1 MENANTNEYREQRLA
16 SMNALRE
23 AGYEPYGL
31 KYPHTDL
38 KELRETFAE
47 GAQARVAGR
56 LLMIRRMGKMNFC
69 TMNDGTGR
77 FQLIF
82 KRDELSES
90 AFAAFKLLN
99 LGDIIGAEGTLF
111 TTQKGEKSIVVKEWT
126 MLAKALEQP
135 PEKFHGLAD
144 QEERYRRR
152 YVDLM
157 TNDES
162 RERFY
167 TRSRIIME
175 TRKYLWSKGFA
186 EVETPILQDQAGGAA
201 AKPFFSHYNALDK
214 DCVMRIAPELY
225 LKRLLV
231 GGMNKV
237 FELGKDFRN
246 EGIDRTHNP
255 EFTVCEI
262 YEAYGD
268 RTSMEAIME
277 GLLPHLCDTVIGT
290 RRIEYGE
297 KKEVIDFT
305 PPYRRVAYRDL
316 VKELMG
322 EDWFGLDFATQLEK
336 AKAKGRETETNLELD
351 GVTTELMLTHEIYDK
366 IIEKSLR
373 QPTFVTRL
381 PCEFVPLAKR
391 CKDDPSL
398 VDVFEFVVAG
408 RELCP
413 GYTEQNDPIEQRKAL
428 ENQAGEDTEKI
439 DEDFISA
446 LECGMPPTG
455 GLGFGVDRLVMFLTG
470 TDSIR
475 DVVLFPQL
483 KSSK

>member
-1 MENANTNEYREQRLA
+1 VRA
-16 SMNALRE
+16 
-23 AGYEPYGL
+23 
-31 KYPHTDL
+31 
-38 KELRETFAE
+38 TFEE
-47 GAQARVAGR
+47 GSRKRVAGR
-56 LLMIRRMGKMNFC
+56 LMMIRRMGKMNFC
-69 TMNDGTGR
+69 TMNDGTDK

-82 KRDELSES
+82 KRDVLSEK

-99 LGDIIGAEGTLF
+99 LGDIIGAEGELF
-111 TTQKGEKSIVVKEWT
+111 TTQKGEKSLIVSDWT

-144 QEERYRRR
+144 QEECYRRR

-157 TNDES
+157 TNDET
-162 RERFY
+162 RKRFY
-167 TRSRIIME
+167 TRSRILME
-175 TRKYLWSKGFA
+175 IRKYLWSKDFV
-186 EVETPILQDQAGGAA
+186 EVETPILQDQAGSAA
-201 AKPFFSHYNALDK
+201 AKPFYSHFNALDK
-214 DCVMRIAPELY
+214 QCVMRIAPELY

-255 EFTVCEI
+255 EFTVCEV

-277 GLLPHLCDTVIGT
+277 GLLPHLCDTVIGS
-290 RRIEYGE
+290 RKIKYGE
-297 KKEVIDFT
+297 DEIDFN
-305 PPYRRVAYRDL
+305 PPYRRVSYQDL
-316 VKELMG
+316 VKNLMG
-322 EDWFGLDFATQLEK
+322 EDWFDLDFNTQL
-336 AKAKGRETETNLELD
+336 AKAKDKSAETGVNLELEGIED
-351 GVTTELMLTHEIYDK
+351 SLMLTHEVYDK
-366 IIEKSLR
+366 MVERTLR

-381 PCEFVPLAKR
+381 PHEFVPLAKS
-391 CKDDPSL
+391 CPDDPSL

-408 RELCP
+408 KELCP
-413 GYTEQNDPIEQRKAL
+413 GYTEQNNPIEQRKAL

-470 TDSIR
+470 CDSIR
-475 DVVLFPQL
+475 DVVLFPQM
-483 KSSK
+483 KKA

>member
-38 KELRETFAE
+38 KDLRETFAE

-144 QEERYRRR
+144 QEECYRRR

-186 EVETPILQDQAGGAA
+186 EVETPILKDQAGGAA

-322 EDWFGLDFATQLEK
+322 DDWFGLDFATQLEK

-381 PCEFVPLAKR
+381 PREFVPLAKR

-483 KSSK
+483 KKA

>member
-1 MENANTNEYREQRLA
+1 METNEYRAQRLA
-16 SMNALRE
+16 SMQALKDM
-23 AGYEPYGL
+23 GFEPYGC
-31 KYPHTDL
+31 KYDHEDL
-38 KELRETFAE
+38 VKVRAE
-47 GAQARVAGR
+47 FEEGKAVRIAGR
-56 LLMIRRMGKMNFC
+56 LLMIRRMGKMNFA
-69 TMNDGTGR
+69 TMNDGTDK
-77 FQLIF
+77 FQVIF
-82 KRDELSES
+82 KRDELSETQ
-90 AFAAFKLLN
+90 FAGFKQLN
-99 LGDIIGAEGTLF
+99 LGDIVGVEGTLF
-111 TTQKGEKSIVVKEWT
+111 TTQKGEKSVVVKEWT

-144 QEERYRRR
+144 QEECYRRR

-157 TNDES
+157 TNDET
-162 RERFY
+162 RQRFF
-167 TRSRIIME
+167 TRSKLLQEI
-175 TRKYLWSKGFA
+175 RKYLWDKGFV
-186 EVETPILQDQAGGAA
+186 EVETPILQNQAGGAA
-201 AKPFFSHYNALDK
+201 AKPFFSHFNALDQ

-290 RRIEYGE
+290 REIAYGE
-297 KKEVIDFT
+297 SKTVINFN
-305 PPYRRVAYRDL
+305 PPYRRVAYKDL

-322 EDWFGLDFATQLEK
+322 DDWFDLDFDTQLAK
-336 AKAKGRETETNLELD
+336 AKAKGKETETNLELD
-351 GVTTELMLTHEIYDK
+351 GITRELELTHEVYDK
-366 IIEKSLR
+366 LIEKKLM
-373 QPTFVTRL
+373 QPTFVTRI
-381 PCEFVPLAKR
+381 PHAFVPLAKA

-413 GYTEQNDPIEQRKAL
+413 GYTEQNDPLEQRKAL

-470 TDSIR
+470 CDSIR

-483 KSSK
+483 KRS

>member
-1 MENANTNEYREQRLA
+1 MEQTTNEYREQRLR
-16 SMNALRE
+16 SMETLRE
-23 AGYEPYGL
+23 MGYDPYGC
-31 KYPHTDL
+31 KYDHEDL
-38 KELRETFAE
+38 AKVRAGFEE
-47 GAQARVAGR
+47 GRTARVAGR

-69 TMNDGTGR
+69 TMNDGTDR

-82 KRDELSES
+82 KRDELSET
-90 AFAAFKLLN
+90 AFAAFKQLN

-111 TTQKGEKSIVVKEWT
+111 TTQKGEKSLVVKDWT

-144 QEERYRRR
+144 QEECYRRR

-162 RERFY
+162 RERFF
-167 TRSRIIME
+167 TRSRLIME
-175 TRKYLWSKGFA
+175 IRKYLWSKGFV

-201 AKPFFSHYNALDK
+201 AKPFYSHFNALDK

-277 GLLPHLCDTVIGT
+277 GLLPHLCDTVVGK
-290 RRIEYGE
+290 RVVEYGE
-297 KKEVIDFT
+297 AKTPIDFN
-305 PPYRRVAYRDL
+305 PPYRRVAYKDL

-322 EDWFGLDFATQLEK
+322 DDWFDLDFETQLAK
-336 AKAKGRETETNLELD
+336 AKAKGAETSTNLELD
-351 GVTTELMLTHEIYDK
+351 GVTTELMLTHEVYDK
-366 IIEKSLR
+366 LIERNLV
-373 QPTFVTRL
+373 QPTFVTRI
-381 PCEFVPLAKR
+381 PHEFVPLATA
-391 CKDDPSL
+391 CQDDPSL

-413 GYTEQNDPIEQRKAL
+413 GYTEQNDPLEQRKAL

-483 KSSK
+483 KRA